1 MEKQKNRNHQNQA
14 GLSQRP
20 HQQRKIRQAFKQA
33 PFIGGFTNK
42 HREVDTNSPDNW
54 ATIQPDI
61 EATALHQ
68 APSLAGFGHHP
79 QPSTAQNSSSNY
91 STVATN
97 PMESLFGNSTPTT
110 ATKSLRWPLRVP
122 GAIRFVQASG
132 GGSPQPVRLP
142 AYHAPAPP
150 TTGFGVVIEFIA
162 QLLGIAE
169 NDTGTEDTRNSTG
182 ITPDAADILMAGISK
197 NNVNQNK
204 PDNIQNATSVSSLN
218 EPTMAFDYYLD
229 DAQ

>member
-1 MEKQKNRNHQNQA
+1 MEKQKNRSHQA
-14 GLSQRP
+14 SLSQRP
-20 HQQRKIRQAFKQA
+20 YQQRKVRQAFKQA

-42 HREVDTNSPDNW
+42 HHQVDTNSPDNW

-68 APSLAGFGHHP
+68 PPSLAGFGHHP

-91 STVATN
+91 SAVATN
-97 PMESLFGNSTPTT
+97 PMEGLLARSTSTA
-110 ATKSLRWPLRVP
+110 ATKSLRVP

-132 GGSPQPVRLP
+132 GGAPQPVRLP